1 MVYTGWS
8 SRVQAASDGEWVS
21 LRKLRDVLK
30 FLDAVKLAINASR
43 QSAIDYL
50 ANLEKEAPFAVSK
63 KFPEYETWVYLDSG
77 DWPNKFSQIV
87 TALNFK
93 ELSQTR
99 EGKERH
105 SVKTRGGRDNGGN
118 GNDPHEAPE
127 EEPRE
132 AVPNDVLLS
141 FTSAIKN
148 IRLQIGRREGLFDD
162 MLFRQEYRVTW
173 EGEED

>member
-1 MVYTGWS
+1 M
-8 SRVQAASDGEWVS
+8 S
-21 LRKLRDVLK
+21 LRKLRGVLK
-30 FLDAVKLAINASR
+30 FLDAVKLAVNASR

-50 ANLEKEAPFAVSK
+50 ANLEKEAPFDVNR
-63 KFPEYETWVYLDSG
+63 KFPGYETWVYLDSG

-105 SVKTRGGRDNGGN
+105 SVKTRGGRDNGPGGN
-118 GNDPHEAPE
+118 NDPHEAPE

-162 MLFRQEYRVTW
+162 VLFSQEYRVNW
-173 EGEED
+173 EAGDD